1 MHYCIHLFTKDFPT
15 ENDISEIM
23 KPFDEEKYFDEVCEE
38 NDENIEKPKLLW
50 DYYIIGGRYSGLLKL
65 KVETEKENEYDWNYL
80 ISLSPNKG
88 PRCGRLFHSSI
99 LKNLLEKKS
108 YYMVEEDYFN
118 YMGFRDGFLYVDG
131 AKISD
136 IINTDDIG
144 CFGFI
149 DIDGEL
155 YVREEW
161 DRKNSKFIEKINF
174 DKEYENKLKNYYNYY
189 LTVLDIHN

>member
-1 MHYCIHLFTKDFPT
+1 M
-15 ENDISEIM
+15 E
-23 KPFDEEKYFDEVCEE
+23 PFNEEKYFDEVCEE
-38 NDENIEKPKLLW
+38 NEENIEKPKLLW
-50 DYYIIGGRYSGLLKL
+50 DYYIIGGRYCGLLKL

-80 ISLSPNKG
+80 VSFNKG

-99 LKNLLEKKS
+99 LKHLLEKKS
-108 YYMVEEDYFN
+108 YYTVEEDYFN

-136 IINTDDIG
+136 IININNIS

-149 DIDGEL
+149 DIDGEP

-161 DRKNSKFIEKINF
+161 DSKNSKFIENINF
-174 DKEYENKLKNYYNYY
+174 DEEYKNKLKEYSNYY
-189 LTVLDIHN
+189 LTVLDIHD